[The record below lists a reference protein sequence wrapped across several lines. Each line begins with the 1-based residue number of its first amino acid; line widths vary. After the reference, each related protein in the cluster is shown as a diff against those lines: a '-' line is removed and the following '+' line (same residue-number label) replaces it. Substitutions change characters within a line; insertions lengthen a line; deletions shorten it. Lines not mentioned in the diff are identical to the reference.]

1 MNMEKIV
8 LELLNTKKVANKF
21 LLEIELYKH
30 KFLKK
35 IFYYIIQFSLLLNI
49 IIILKLKMN

>member
-21 LLEIELYKH
+21 LLEIELYKSC
-30 KFLKK
+30 KA
-35 IFYYIIQFSLLLNI
+35 
-49 IIILKLKMN
+49 